1 MLQFNQE
8 RWLEP
13 YITLNNNMRK
23 NATNKFQQILY
34 KLMNKSVYGETI
46 ESKRRQSRVEITRNA
61 ERAEKLV
68 SKFEFERF
76 KIFGENMATMC
87 CKPKII
93 TWNTPTIVGATVLDL
108 SKCYMY
114 RFHYQVMRQNFQ
126 CRLLYSDTDS
136 LIYRIESNNLYQGLA
151 NQSAE
156 LKKEFDFSSYP
167 EDHALHDNNN
177 KSEVLQVNEEFSG
190 DYISEFVCLKPKMYS
205 NTSISESI

>member
-1 MLQFNQE
+1 M
-8 RWLEP
+8 
-13 YITLNNNMRK
+13 NN
-23 NATNKFQQILY
+23 
-34 KLMNKSVYGETI
+34 SVYGKTI

-76 KIFGENMATMC
+76 KIFGENMAAMC
-87 CKPKII
+87 SKPKII

-108 SKCYMY
+108 SKYYMY
-114 RFHYQVMRQNFQ
+114 RFHHQVMRQNFQ

-136 LIYRIESNNLYQGLA
+136 LIYRIESNDLYEDLA

-156 LKKEFDFSSYP
+156 VKKEFDFSSYP
-167 EDHALHDNNN
+167 EDHALHVNNN
-177 KSEVLQVNEEFSG
+177 KSEVLKFKDEFSG

-205 NTSISESI
+205 ITSKSESI